1 MDLTFMKDK
10 IEKMQKNYHIELA
23 RMLIKEHDITYNENN
38 NGIFINMSHLSS
50 EIHEKIGNFID
61 YVELQEKQLA
71 IDEKEKHELKDAFFT
86 T

>member
-1 MDLTFMKDK
+1 
-10 IEKMQKNYHIELA
+10 
-23 RMLIKEHDITYNENN
+23 
-38 NGIFINMSHLSS
+38 MSHLSS
-50 EIHEKIGNFID
+50 EIHEKIANFID